1 MSMHTHQ
8 TKSEDKPER
17 LLRMPEVMQRIGLS
31 RGPIYARIRRGDFPA
46 QVKIGRAS
54 AWRES
59 DIERFIAGL

>member
-1 MSMHTHQ
+1 MDIQ
-8 TKSEDKPER
+8 QNKSEDRPER
-17 LLRMPEVMQRIGLS
+17 LLRMPEVCARIGLS

-59 DIERFIAGL
+59 DIDRFIAGL